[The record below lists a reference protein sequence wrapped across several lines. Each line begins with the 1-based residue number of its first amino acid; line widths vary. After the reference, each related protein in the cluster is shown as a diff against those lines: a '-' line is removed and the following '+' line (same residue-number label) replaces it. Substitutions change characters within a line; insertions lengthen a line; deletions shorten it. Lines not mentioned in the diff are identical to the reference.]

1 MPLPEI
7 GIGIEASVAARLARM
22 RIPAH
27 RLDRQLIS
35 RRRFAAAAD
44 VVAWFGAMQA
54 QDYLAAQWA
63 LGLRTPR
70 ATEATIEAAIASGR
84 VIRTHLFRGTWQYV
98 AREDV
103 RWTLGLVGARVIASQ
118 ASRYRELDLDAR
130 TLRRC
135 GELFAK
141 ALVGGQQL
149 TRREMGAVLA
159 RGRIPAVSRR
169 LSHVLAHAELGGV
182 ICSGGRRGKQPT
194 FALLDE
200 IAPNAHVRKREEAL
214 AELALR
220 YFQSR
225 GPATMRDFTWWTG
238 FTLGDAREAL
248 DLAKVKL
255 VSERVDG
262 ETYWLVDGKMVSRP
276 SPSAHLLPAFD
287 EYLVGYRD
295 RSALIDPQYLR
306 LVNAGGGMLNPAAV
320 IDGRVVGTWK
330 RTLGKQAVAI
340 TVRPFR
346 GLRGP
351 ERDAIIAAAERYA
364 AFLGLAGRI
373 SIQPSNRD

>member
-1 MPLPEI
+1 MARSDRYRISRPRGSKSISFSPAEISSSAPTSCSISVPAWEHRTPATGPSSSSVWAGSSRDTGPVPLPEI
-7 GIGIEASVAARLARM
+7 GIGIEASVAARRARM

-27 RLDRQLIS
+27 RLDCQLIY
-35 RRRFAAAAD
+35 RHRFAAAAD

-103 RWTLGLVGARVIASQ
+103 RWTLGLVGARVIASR

-159 RGRIPAVSRR
+159 R
-169 LSHVLAHAELGGV
+169 
-182 ICSGGRRGKQPT
+182 
-194 FALLDE
+194 
-200 IAPNAHVRKREEAL
+200 
-214 AELALR
+214 
-220 YFQSR
+220 
-225 GPATMRDFTWWTG
+225 
-238 FTLGDAREAL
+238 
-248 DLAKVKL
+248 
-255 VSERVDG
+255 
-262 ETYWLVDGKMVSRP
+262 
-276 SPSAHLLPAFD
+276 
-287 EYLVGYRD
+287 
-295 RSALIDPQYLR
+295 
-306 LVNAGGGMLNPAAV
+306 
-320 IDGRVVGTWK
+320 
-330 RTLGKQAVAI
+330 
-340 TVRPFR
+340 
-346 GLRGP
+346 
-351 ERDAIIAAAERYA
+351 
-364 AFLGLAGRI
+364 
-373 SIQPSNRD
+373 